1 MKVAVFTFLFLL
13 GFVSLMPSRRKL
25 QQGKRHQRPPIGR
38 AKFAQDEG
46 ADAEDTGADAEDAGA
61 DAADAGADAA
71 DAGADGADAADAGA
85 DAADVGADGADAA
98 DAGADAEDAGADAAD
113 AGADGADAEDAA
125 GDPANGDAED
135 IAEDAEIS
143 SDIKLP
149 QEGKDMAKLVTKKL
163 KQLNTW
169 LQGVVTY
176 WDKFAEGGSG
186 AGAGVEAG
194 GDGAEVDA
202 GGDVEAGGDG
212 AEVDAGGDVE

>member
-1 MKVAVFTFLFLL
+1 
-13 GFVSLMPSRRKL
+13 MPSRRKL

-46 ADAEDTGADAEDAGA
+46 ADAEDTGADAADAGA

-71 DAGADGADAADAGA
+71 DA
-85 DAADVGADGADAA
+85 GADGADAA

-113 AGADGADAEDAA
+113 AGADGADAEDAGADAADAA

-176 WDKFAEGGSG
+176 WDKFQK
-186 AGAGVEAG
+186 V
-194 GDGAEVDA
+194 
-202 GGDVEAGGDG
+202 
-212 AEVDAGGDVE
+212 